1 MYVVIFRAQVQ
12 TLDAEYSAMA
22 SQLRQLALDHYG
34 CLEFAAVSEG
44 DSEIA
49 LSYWPDENAIRNWK
63 QASEHLLAQQYGRE
77 RWYRAYSVEIAQI
90 NRRYAFNL
98 TD

>member
-1 MYVVIFRAQVQ
+1 MYIVIFRAQVQ

-22 SQLRQLALDHYG
+22 NQLRRLALDHYG
-34 CLEFAAVSEG
+34 CLAFAAVSEG
-44 DSEIA
+44 DCEIA
-49 LSYWPDENAIRNWK
+49 LSYWPDENAICNWK
-63 QASEHLLAQQYGRE
+63 QACEHLLAQQYGRE